1 MKFWEKENIE
11 EPLPIDGLIEDAR
24 DYDFYDMTIKDKM
37 IGFTIGFL
45 LGFLAIFMFFGIWIV
60 SLVVGAVIGLKTIPI
75 YKKKIIEKNKKKLL
89 LQFRDLLDSLNNSMA
104 AGNNITDSFTNA
116 YEDMANQYGE
126 LSYIADETMMIITGL
141 NNGLNIE
148 ELLENFAQRSHCED
162 IQDFCNTFNT
172 CIRLGG
178 NLKVVVNECRDT
190 ITQKID
196 IEMEIQT
203 IIAGNK
209 NQLNIIIVMPFVII
223 GLMSFMGFSEI
234 MSFNITTVVTKIIAL
249 IVFVIAYLFG
259 LKITKIE
266 M

>member
-1 MKFWEKENIE
+1 MLFKKKDDSE
-11 EPLPIDGLIEDAR
+11 EILPIDGLIEDAK
-24 DYDFYDMTIKDKM
+24 DYDFYDMRQKDRM
-37 IGFTIGFL
+37 IGFLIGFVI
-45 LGFLAIFMFFGIWIV
+45 GFLAIYFFFGLLIPSV
-60 SLVVGAVIGLKTIPI
+60 LVGVVIGVKSIPL
-75 YKKKIIEKNKKKLL
+75 YKKNIIQKNKKRLL

-104 AGNNITDSFTNA
+104 AGNNIPDSFTNA
-116 YEDMANQYGE
+116 YEDMVNQYGE
-126 LSYIADETMMIITGL
+126 NSYIADETLMIITGM

-148 ELLENFAQRSHCED
+148 ELLENFAERTHCED

-172 CIRLGG
+172 CTRLGG
-178 NLKVVVNECRDT
+178 NLKVVVNECKDT

-223 GLMSFMGFSEI
+223 ELMSLMGFTEI
-234 MSFNITTVVTKIIAL
+234 MAINVTTILVKVIAL
-249 IVFVIAYLFG
+249 IVFVLAYLFG

>member
-1 MKFWEKENIE
+1 MLLNKKDDIDEVQ
-11 EPLPIDGLIEDAR
+11 PINGLIDDAR
-24 DYDFYDMTIKDKM
+24 DYDFYEMLIRDKVV
-37 IGFTIGFL
+37 GFMMGFIV
-45 LGFLAIFMFFGIWIV
+45 GFLAIFLFFGLFIPSIIAG
-60 SLVVGAVIGLKTIPI
+60 LFVGIKTISI
-75 YKKKIIEKNKKKLL
+75 YKTKIIEKNKKRLL

-104 AGNNITDSFTNA
+104 AGNNILDSFTNA
-116 YEDMANQYGE
+116 YEDMVNQYGE
-126 LSYIADETMMIITGL
+126 NSYIAEEILLIITGV

-178 NLKVVVNECRDT
+178 NLKVVVNECRET

-209 NQLNIIIVMPFVII
+209 NQLNIIIVMPFLII
-223 GLMSFMGFSEI
+223 GLMSLMGFSEI
-234 MSFNITTVVTKIIAL
+234 MSINITTVVVKVIAL